1 MRLKIEIPKD
11 TPENPVPEDRT
22 ELHGLLGRVLEQQLV
37 DHFDSRQNEPNWLN
51 APKTGFWSQVAEST
65 QYQGD
70 ADKTGATV
78 SIADERFPLHLFGG
92 TVRPKNAEA
101 LTIPIDAKAHGKRA
115 SVLEAELGIELF
127 SITSTKGQGLLVS
140 ADGSGNLSLWYL
152 LAKSATIK
160 KDPKALP
167 PETEIKEAL
176 QEMTATYFERRISA

>member
-1 MRLKIEIPKD
+1 MRLKIDIPQN

-22 ELHGLLGRVLEQQLV
+22 ELHGLLGRVLEQHLV
-37 DHFDSRQNEPNWLN
+37 GHFDSRQNEPNWLN

-70 ADKTGATV
+70 ADATGATV
-78 SIADERFPLHLFGG
+78 SISDERFPLHLFGG
-92 TVRPKNAEA
+92 TVRPKNAKA

-127 SITSTKGQGLLVS
+127 SITSTKGKGLLVS
-140 ADGSGNLSLWYL
+140 ADAEGNLSLWYL

-160 KDPKALP
+160 KDAKALP
-167 PETEIKEAL
+167 PEAEL
-176 QEMTATYFERRISA
+176 MTALKDTMRTYFERRPLA